1 MNIRDRLMSRAS
13 VAVMAAFAPDGLPAG
28 AERVEDAGGANDG
41 DMGGMD
47 GLSPEEQAQFDA
59 MRSGADAGGDD
70 RGGDAGEAT
79 DAGEA
84 DGDGDADGEADGTP
98 PPGDGAGDGAGDRRE
113 PAAADGD
120 KRVPKT
126 INYGRHQK
134 MLAAAEKEK
143 ADLQARLEAAEKA
156 GKEAQEQRARLD
168 ERTKLLLEAINTKQP
183 PAPAPAAAPKDEDP
197 EPDAEADPLAHIQ
210 WTNRRLAKQVEELT
224 SGRKKEQELTAA
236 EQEEKQ
242 VYGEFVGTLE
252 TAARADETYGE
263 AFVHLRE
270 TRYRELGFIYAGIDV
285 TDPAQ
290 CAKLTPQQQ
299 VALSDHIQRAFYN
312 EQIMT
317 ARAARQAGFN
327 PAEVVRNLAVARGY
341 QPKAKGDPA
350 PQDPP
355 ADPAARTNGKGNG
368 AAAPRAPAAPPPS
381 VSEQLDQI
389 RQNQR
394 DAKSLSDAGG
404 APGGDITVER
414 LATMSDDEF
423 LAFYESMP
431 KDKFDR
437 IMGKVPQ

>member
-1 MNIRDRLMSRAS
+1 MNIRDRLLSRAS
-13 VAVMAAFAPDGLPAG
+13 VAVMAAFAPDGLPPG
-28 AERVEDAGGANDG
+28 AERVEDTGSGNDG
-41 DMGGMD
+41 DAGGMD
-47 GLSPEEQAQFDA
+47 SLSPQELADFEA
-59 MRSGADAGGDD
+59 MRSGQPSGDD
-70 RGGDAGEAT
+70 NVESASAAGDDAAGE
-79 DAGEA
+79 DD
-84 DGDGDADGEADGTP
+84 DGTGGDADGRDADNGAP
-98 PPGDGAGDGAGDRRE
+98 SDKQPDSDAGEPGAGGE
-113 PAAADGD
+113 
-120 KRVPKT
+120 KRQPKT

-183 PAPAPAAAPKDEDP
+183 PAPASAAAPKDEDP

-252 TAARADETYGE
+252 NAARADETYGE

-341 QPKAKGDPA
+341 QPKAKEAA

-355 ADPAARTNGKGNG
+355 ADPPVRANGKGNG
-368 AAAPRAPAAPPPS
+368 TAAPRAPAAPPVS